1 MEFAAVYQRIDLGF
15 SSMKKTVCIISLSV
29 IRQDGRVLRQIDY
42 ISKRYKVHVIGY
54 GSAPQRYNESSDV
67 AWHELPSKYLGF
79 PQWGLLTFA
88 RLVQAP
94 FFPRSHP
101 AFRIANKLICDAYYA
116 NNWDSLPFVAL
127 AAKNNKAKLVLDIH
141 ESIDAYYWG
150 RVQWIIRKV
159 LRTYSKQ
166 IDASTTVVKQLV
178 DQNMEFGLDP
188 AVILS
193 APDKK
198 DFNIPFRKTQQDRI
212 RLVHHGSANPYR
224 SSDLMI
230 KAIAQS
236 DPRYELHLLFVNRKK
251 TYVNYLMELAN
262 QIAPGRVF
270 FHPPVPPYDIVSE
283 ISQYDIGFFP
293 LPPKNYNYMITLPNK
308 LFEFIVAGLA
318 VCIGPSLS
326 MAEIVREYNCGVVA
340 PSFDPTVI
348 ANVLNETSAEQWN
361 DMRNASFEAAKVLN
375 AENEMG
381 KVLELY
387 RNLFQESPKNS

>member
-1 MEFAAVYQRIDLGF
+1 
-15 SSMKKTVCIISLSV
+15 
-29 IRQDGRVLRQIDY
+29 
-42 ISKRYKVHVIGY
+42 
-54 GSAPQRYNESSDV
+54 
-67 AWHELPSKYLGF
+67 
-79 PQWGLLTFA
+79 
-88 RLVQAP
+88 
-94 FFPRSHP
+94 
-101 AFRIANKLICDAYYA
+101 
-116 NNWDSLPFVAL
+116 
-127 AAKNNKAKLVLDIH
+127 
-141 ESIDAYYWG
+141 
-150 RVQWIIRKV
+150 
-159 LRTYSKQ
+159 
-166 IDASTTVVKQLV
+166 
-178 DQNMEFGLDP
+178 
-188 AVILS
+188 
-193 APDKK
+193 
-198 DFNIPFRKTQQDRI
+198 
-212 RLVHHGSANPYR
+212 
-224 SSDLMI
+224 MI